1 LCSTE
6 WADSLEGKPASS
18 FYSHKEGWRARVG
31 KCGSRRFPPNRGG
44 TVAEHCRKYT
54 VGYGAWR
61 GYCPGCRPWSCGNRA
76 GVRAAPVGDVTVAV
90 EGTVLQAWRGG
101 VPRVLRVVVLSRSR
115 HGPHSRVVPM
125 PFEGLME
132 EKYKESTGSWQHSR
146 VNSVEH
152 VLHRALQVPT
162 VSPQCRGWR
171 SSD

>member
-1 LCSTE
+1 VYMHRRGE
-6 WADSLEGKPASS
+6 KSS
-18 FYSHKEGWRARVG
+18 FFPESGVCSGYLLWKVHCEHWRSWRRA
-31 KCGSRRFPPNRGG
+31 CSR
-44 TVAEHCRKYT
+44 
-54 VGYGAWR
+54 
-61 GYCPGCRPWSCGNRA
+61 PGCRPWSCGNRA
-76 GVRAAPVGDVTVAV
+76 GVRAAPVGDMTVAV

-115 HGPHSRVVPM
+115 HGPRSRVVPM

-132 EKYKESTGSWQHSR
+132 EKYKESTGSWKHSR